1 MPSAAEYRHQAA
13 RCIEVA
19 ERLRDAVESARMHLM
34 AQAFFD
40 LADRLEERANK
51 TSRESHSR

>member
-1 MPSAAEYRHQAA
+1 MPSAAEYRQQAA

-19 ERLRDAVESARMHLM
+19 ERLRGAVESARMHLM

-40 LADRLEERANK
+40 LADRLERANK
-51 TSRESHSR
+51 TSGESHSR